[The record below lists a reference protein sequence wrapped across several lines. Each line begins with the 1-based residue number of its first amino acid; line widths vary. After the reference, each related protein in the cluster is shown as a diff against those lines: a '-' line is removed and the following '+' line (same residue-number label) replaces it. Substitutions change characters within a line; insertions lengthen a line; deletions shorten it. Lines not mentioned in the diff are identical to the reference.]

1 MSANG
6 SEELYEDV
14 ADEELEEERED
25 CPFPV
30 TKKTLK
36 EIDHMSPE
44 ELEVLE
50 ENIDDLENWE
60 NDRERVRRR
69 TLQWLGALKEAD
81 AAPRCQFVKLTGE
94 QCGSPAM
101 NGQTLCYYHGEA
113 LAKRAS
119 EDANAAIDLST
130 LEDRASVQ
138 LAILRIC
145 NQLISKTIDE
155 KTGRALVSA
164 LRLAEQNLQGSD
176 SLL

>member
-14 ADEELEEERED
+14 ADEEVEEERED

-30 TKKTLK
+30 TNKTLK

-81 AAPRCQFVKLTGE
+81 AAPRCEFIKLDGS

-101 NGQTLCYYHGEA
+101 HGESLCYYHSEA
-113 LAKRAS
+113 RAKRMA
-119 EDANAAIDLST
+119 EEANRVDLST

-145 NQLISKTIDE
+145 NQLITKAIDE
-155 KTGRALVSA
+155 KTGRALVAA
-164 LRLAEQNLQGSD
+164 LRLAEQNLKDVD